1 MWLSYE
7 FKFGETN
14 VKIMG
19 NENLAFVKD
28 HA

>member
-14 VKIMG
+14 VKIIG
-19 NENLAFVKD
+19 NENLAFVED
-28 HA
+28 HT

>member
-14 VKIMG
+14 VEIMG
-19 NENLAFVKD
+19 NENLAFVED
-28 HA
+28 HN

>member
-19 NENLAFVKD
+19 NENLAFVED
-28 HA
+28 DT

>member
-19 NENLAFVKD
+19 NENLAFVED
-28 HA
+28 HT